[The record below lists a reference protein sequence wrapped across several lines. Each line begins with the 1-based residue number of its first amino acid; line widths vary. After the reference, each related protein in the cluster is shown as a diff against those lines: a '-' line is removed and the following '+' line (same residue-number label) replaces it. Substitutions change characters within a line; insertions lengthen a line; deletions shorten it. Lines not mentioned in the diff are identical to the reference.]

1 MKALISAL
9 ALLSFVG
16 ATTIPLYT
24 AAAQTETTTQTPAK
38 KAPAKKK
45 SASKKKTSKKKT
57 ASKKKKAP
65 AKSQTAS

>member
-16 ATTIPLYT
+16 ASTIPFV
-24 AAAQTETTTQTPAK
+24 APANAQTATTTPAK
-38 KAPAKKK
+38 KKTSTKKK
-45 SASKKKTSKKKT
+45 SAKKSTKKKT

-65 AKSQTAS
+65 KSPS